1 MASLYKT
8 CGYILGVL
16 RPQQCPEDV
25 IETVNSQNWYNHII
39 EFDTTFHSMI

>member
-1 MASLYKT
+1 M

-16 RPQQCPEDV
+16 KPQQFLEDV

-39 EFDTTFHSMI
+39 GFGTSF